1 MGAEVLIDKRK
12 SMQIQLQSLLNQI
25 SVIIDKE
32 RLLKQRKYDSGE
44 TFNVF
49 EVLRLQRDEVRL
61 HSSFIAALLDP
72 KGPHGLKTKL
82 LESFLQV
89 MKADDILHDLDT
101 VHVEREMFIGKITKS
116 GEEGGRMD
124 IVLMDKHKN
133 AIVIENKIDARD
145 QPKQLLRYDNYCNKH
160 FKKYR
165 IYYLTKWGVDPSVE
179 SCGGKDFDCW
189 TASYSEDILSW
200 LDDCIMISE
209 MIRPVNE
216 TIKQYRTNLVEI
228 LNIMSENSEKEL
240 LYIATKDENIE
251 STLAILENQFIIGK
265 KIRFDFLMKLLV
277 LAEKYGFEGD
287 KDAAEDL
294 ADLKKY
300 SYLCLSSPSR
310 SNHFA
315 VYIGD
320 ETPSNGFWFSIE
332 ATSNRKVSKAALQQ
346 LEQQWGTQDPKRK
359 KIDYPY
365 GWDYFWSETGKD
377 GSGQWWKWD
386 DPETL
391 RAMSDG
397 RLLAFIE
404 KEILQKTVEQHLLEE
419 LEEDIK

>member
-1 MGAEVLIDKRK
+1 
-12 SMQIQLQSLLNQI
+12 MQIQLQSLLNQI

-32 RLLKQRKYDSGE
+32 RSLKQRKYDSGE

-82 LESFLQV
+82 LESFLQA
-89 MKADDILHDLDT
+89 MKADDILLDLDT
-101 VHVEREMFIGKITKS
+101 VHVEREMFIGQITKS

-145 QPKQLLRYDNYCNKH
+145 QPKQLLRYDNYCKKR

-165 IYYLTKWGVDPSVE
+165 IYYLTKWGVAPSGE
-179 SCGGKDFDCW
+179 SCGGKEFDYW
-189 TASYSEDILSW
+189 TASYNEDSLSW
-200 LDDCIMISE
+200 LDDCTVISE
-209 MIRPVNE
+209 KVRPVNE

-228 LNIMSENSEKEL
+228 LNIMSQNSEKEL
-240 LYIATKDENIE
+240 LSVATKDENIE
-251 STLAILENQFIIGK
+251 STLAILENQFLIGR
-265 KIRFDFLMKLLV
+265 KIRFDFLQKLIA
-277 LAEKYGFEGD
+277 LAEKYRFEGD
-287 KDAAEDL
+287 KDAIEDL

-320 ETPSNGFWFSIE
+320 DTPSNGFWFSIQ
-332 ATSNRKVSKAALQQ
+332 ATTKRKVSKEALQK

-365 GWDYFWSETGKD
+365 GWDYFWSESGEE

-386 DPETL
+386 DTETL
-391 RAMSDG
+391 RAMTDG

-404 KEILQKTVEQHLLEE
+404 NEILKTTVEHRLLEE
-419 LEEDIK
+419 LEDAIK

>member
-1 MGAEVLIDKRK
+1 
-12 SMQIQLQSLLNQI
+12 MQAQLQSLLDQI
-25 SVIIDKE
+25 SVILYKE
-32 RLLKQRKYDSGE
+32 KALKQRKYDSGE

-72 KGPHGLKTKL
+72 KGSHGLKTKL

-89 MKADDILHDLDT
+89 LKADNILLELDT
-101 VHVEREMFIGKITKS
+101 VRVEKEMFIGQISKS

-145 QPKQLLRYDNYCNKH
+145 QPKQLLRYDNYCKKH

-165 IYYLTKWGVDPSVE
+165 IYYLTKWGVDPSDE
-179 SCGGKDFDCW
+179 SCGGKDYDCW
-189 TASYSEDILSW
+189 TVSYSEDILSW
-200 LDDCIMISE
+200 LDDCIRISE
-209 MIRPVNE
+209 KVRPVNE
-216 TIKQYRTNLVEI
+216 TIKQYRINLVEI

-240 LYIATKDENIE
+240 LSISTKDENIE

-277 LAEKYGFEGD
+277 LAEEYGFEGD
-287 KDAAEDL
+287 KDAAEAL

-300 SYLCLSSPSR
+300 SYLCLSTPSR

-320 ETPSNGFWFSIE
+320 NTPSNGFWFSIK
-332 ATSNRKVSKAALQQ
+332 ATSKRKVSEEVLQHLQ
-346 LEQQWGTQDPKRK
+346 QQWGMQDPKRK

-365 GWDYFWSETGKD
+365 GWDYFWSETGKE

-386 DPETL
+386 NPETL

-404 KEILQKTVEQHLLEE
+404 KEILQKTVELHLLEE
-419 LEEDIK
+419 LEEAIK

>member
-1 MGAEVLIDKRK
+1 
-12 SMQIQLQSLLNQI
+12 MQEQLQSLLDQV
-25 SVIIDKE
+25 SAIIEEEKKL
-32 RLLKQRKYDSGE
+32 RQRKYDSGE

-89 MKADDILHDLDT
+89 MKADDVLIDLDT
-101 VHVEREMFIGKITKS
+101 VHVEREMFIGQITKS
-116 GEEGGRMD
+116 GDEGGRMD
-124 IVLMDKHKN
+124 IVLMDKHRN
-133 AIVIENKIDARD
+133 AIVIENKIDAKD
-145 QPKQLLRYDNYCNKH
+145 QPKQLLRYDNYCKKH
-160 FKKYR
+160 FKNYR
-165 IYYLTKWGVDPSVE
+165 IYYLTKWGVAPSDE
-179 SCGGKDFDCW
+179 SCGGQNFDYW
-189 TASYSEDILSW
+189 TASYNEDILSW
-200 LDDCIMISE
+200 LDDCIVISE
-209 MIRPVNE
+209 MARPVNE
-216 TIKQYRTNLVEI
+216 TIKQYRINLVEI
-228 LNIMSENSEKEL
+228 LNIMSQNSEKEL
-240 LYIATKDENIE
+240 LSVATKDDNIE

-332 ATSNRKVSKAALQQ
+332 AASNRKVSKAALQQ

-365 GWDYFWSETGKD
+365 GWDYFWSESGED

-391 RAMSDG
+391 RAMTDG

-404 KEILQKTVEQHLLEE
+404 IEILQKTVELHLLED
-419 LEEDIK
+419 LERAIK

>member
-1 MGAEVLIDKRK
+1 MGAEALIDKLK
-12 SMQIQLQSLLNQI
+12 SMEIQLQSLLNQI
-25 SVIIDKE
+25 SEIIDKE
-32 RLLKQRKYDSGE
+32 RSLRQRKYDSGE

-72 KGPHGLKTKL
+72 KGSHGLKTKL

-89 MKADDILHDLDT
+89 MKADDILLDLDT
-101 VHVEREMFIGKITKS
+101 VHVEREMFIGQITKS

-145 QPKQLLRYDNYCNKH
+145 QPKQLLRYDYYCNKH

-179 SCGGKDFDCW
+179 SCGGKDFDYW

-228 LNIMSENSEKEL
+228 LNIMSENSEKEFL
-240 LYIATKDENIE
+240 SVATKEGNIE
-251 STLAILENQFIIGK
+251 STLAILENQSIIGR
-265 KIRFDFLMKLLV
+265 KIRVDFLMKLLA
-277 LAEKYGFEGD
+277 LAEEYGFEGD
-287 KDAAEDL
+287 KDAVENL

-346 LEQQWGTQDPKRK
+346 MEQQWGTQDPKRK
-359 KIDYPY
+359 RIDHPY
-365 GWDYFWSETGKD
+365 GWDFFWSETGED

-386 DPETL
+386 NPETL
-391 RAMSDG
+391 RAMFDG

-404 KEILQKTVEQHLLEE
+404 KEILQKTIDLHLLED
-419 LEEDIK
+419 LEAVIK

>member
-89 MKADDILHDLDT
+89 MKADDVLIDLDT
-101 VHVEREMFIGKITKS
+101 VHVEREMFIGQITKS
-116 GEEGGRMD
+116 GDEGGRMD
-124 IVLMDKHKN
+124 IVLMDKHRN
-133 AIVIENKIDARD
+133 AIVIENKIDAKD
-145 QPKQLLRYDNYCNKH
+145 QPKQLLRYDNYCKKH
-160 FKKYR
+160 FKNYR
-165 IYYLTKWGVDPSVE
+165 IYYLTKWGVAPSDE
-179 SCGGKDFDCW
+179 SCGGQNFDYW
-189 TASYSEDILSW
+189 TASYNEDILSW
-200 LDDCIMISE
+200 LDDCIVISE
-209 MIRPVNE
+209 MARPVNE
-216 TIKQYRTNLVEI
+216 TIKQYRINLVEI
-228 LNIMSENSEKEL
+228 LNIMSQNSEKEL
-240 LYIATKDENIE
+240 LSVATKDDNIE

-365 GWDYFWSETGKD
+365 GWDYFWSESGED

-391 RAMSDG
+391 RAMTDG

-404 KEILQKTVEQHLLEE
+404 IEILQKTVELHLLED
-419 LEEDIK
+419 LERAIK

>member
-1 MGAEVLIDKRK
+1 MA
-12 SMQIQLQSLLNQI
+12 
-25 SVIIDKE
+25 
-32 RLLKQRKYDSGE
+32 
-44 TFNVF
+44 
-49 EVLRLQRDEVRL
+49 
-61 HSSFIAALLDP
+61 
-72 KGPHGLKTKL
+72 
-82 LESFLQV
+82 
-89 MKADDILHDLDT
+89 
-101 VHVEREMFIGKITKS
+101 
-116 GEEGGRMD
+116 
-124 IVLMDKHKN
+124 
-133 AIVIENKIDARD
+133 
-145 QPKQLLRYDNYCNKH
+145 
-160 FKKYR
+160 
-165 IYYLTKWGVDPSVE
+165 
-179 SCGGKDFDCW
+179 
-189 TASYSEDILSW
+189 
-200 LDDCIMISE
+200 
-209 MIRPVNE
+209 RPVNE
-216 TIKQYRTNLVEI
+216 TIKQYRINLVEI
-228 LNIMSENSEKEL
+228 LNIMSQNSEKEL
-240 LYIATKDENIE
+240 LSVATKDDNIE

-365 GWDYFWSETGKD
+365 GWDYFWSESGED

-391 RAMSDG
+391 RAMTDG

-404 KEILQKTVEQHLLEE
+404 IEILQKTVELHLLED
-419 LEEDIK
+419 LERAIK

>member
-1 MGAEVLIDKRK
+1 
-12 SMQIQLQSLLNQI
+12 MQIQLQSLLNQI

-32 RLLKQRKYDSGE
+32 RSLKQRKYDSGE

-101 VHVEREMFIGKITKS
+101 VHVEREMFIGQITKS

-145 QPKQLLRYDNYCNKH
+145 QPKQLHRYDNYCKKR

-165 IYYLTKWGVDPSVE
+165 IYYLTKWGVAPSGE
-179 SCGGKDFDCW
+179 SCGGKEFDYW
-189 TASYSEDILSW
+189 TASYNEDILSW
-200 LDDCIMISE
+200 LDDCTVISKKV
-209 MIRPVNE
+209 RPVNE

-228 LNIMSENSEKEL
+228 LNIMSQNSEKEL
-240 LYIATKDENIE
+240 LSVATKDENIE
-251 STLAILENQFIIGK
+251 STLAILENQFLIGR
-265 KIRFDFLMKLLV
+265 KIRFDFLQKLIA
-277 LAEKYGFEGD
+277 LAEKYRFEGD
-287 KDAAEDL
+287 KDAIEDL

-320 ETPSNGFWFSIE
+320 DTPSNGFWFSIQ
-332 ATSNRKVSKAALQQ
+332 ATTKRKVSKEALQQ

-365 GWDYFWSETGKD
+365 GWDYFWSESGEE

-386 DPETL
+386 DTETL
-391 RAMSDG
+391 RAMTDG
-397 RLLAFIE
+397 RLLTFIE
-404 KEILQKTVEQHLLEE
+404 NRILKETVDRELLED
-419 LEEDIK
+419 LERAVK

>member
-1 MGAEVLIDKRK
+1 
-12 SMQIQLQSLLNQI
+12 MQIQLQFLLNQI

-32 RLLKQRKYDSGE
+32 RSLKQRKYDSGE

-101 VHVEREMFIGKITKS
+101 VHVEREMFIGQITKS

-145 QPKQLLRYDNYCNKH
+145 QPKQLLRYDNYCKKR

-165 IYYLTKWGVDPSVE
+165 IYYLTKWGVAPSGE
-179 SCGGKDFDCW
+179 SCGGKEFDYW
-189 TASYSEDILSW
+189 TASYNEDILSW
-200 LDDCIMISE
+200 LDDCTVISE
-209 MIRPVNE
+209 KVRPVNE

-228 LNIMSENSEKEL
+228 LNIMSQNSEKEL
-240 LYIATKDENIE
+240 LSVATKDENIE
-251 STLAILENQFIIGK
+251 STLAILENQFLIGR
-265 KIRFDFLMKLLV
+265 KIRFDFLQKLIA
-277 LAEKYGFEGD
+277 LAEKYRFEGD
-287 KDAAEDL
+287 KDAIEDL

-320 ETPSNGFWFSIE
+320 DTPSNGFWFSIQ
-332 ATSNRKVSKAALQQ
+332 ATTKRKVSKEALQK

-365 GWDYFWSETGKD
+365 GWDYFWSESGEE

-386 DPETL
+386 DTETL
-391 RAMSDG
+391 RAMTDG

-404 KEILQKTVEQHLLEE
+404 NEILKTTVEHRLLEE
-419 LEEDIK
+419 LEDAIK

>member
-1 MGAEVLIDKRK
+1 
-12 SMQIQLQSLLNQI
+12 MQEQLQSLLDQV
-25 SVIIDKE
+25 SAIIEEEKKL
-32 RLLKQRKYDSGE
+32 RQRKYDSGE

-89 MKADDILHDLDT
+89 MKADDVLIDLDT
-101 VHVEREMFIGKITKS
+101 VHVEREMFIGQITKS

-124 IVLMDKHKN
+124 IVLMDKHRN
-133 AIVIENKIDARD
+133 AIVIENKIDAKD
-145 QPKQLLRYDNYCNKH
+145 QPKQLLRYDNYCKKH
-160 FKKYR
+160 FKNYR
-165 IYYLTKWGVDPSVE
+165 IYYLTKWGVAPSDE
-179 SCGGKDFDCW
+179 SCGGQNFDYW
-189 TASYSEDILSW
+189 TASYNEDILSW
-200 LDDCIMISE
+200 LDDCIVISE
-209 MIRPVNE
+209 MARPVNE
-216 TIKQYRTNLVEI
+216 TIKQYRINLVEI
-228 LNIMSENSEKEL
+228 LNIMSQNSEKEL
-240 LYIATKDENIE
+240 LSVATKDDNIE

-404 KEILQKTVEQHLLEE
+404 NEILKTTVEHRLLEE
-419 LEEDIK
+419 LEDAIK

>member
-1 MGAEVLIDKRK
+1 
-12 SMQIQLQSLLNQI
+12 MQEQLQSLLDQV
-25 SVIIDKE
+25 SAIIEEEKKL
-32 RLLKQRKYDSGE
+32 RQRKYDSGE

-89 MKADDILHDLDT
+89 MKADDVLIDLDT
-101 VHVEREMFIGKITKS
+101 VHVEREMFIGQITKS

-124 IVLMDKHKN
+124 IVLMDKHRN
-133 AIVIENKIDARD
+133 AIVIENKIDAKD
-145 QPKQLLRYDNYCNKH
+145 QPKQLLRYDNYCKKH
-160 FKKYR
+160 FKNYR
-165 IYYLTKWGVDPSVE
+165 IYYLTKWGVAPSDE
-179 SCGGKDFDCW
+179 SCGGQNFDYW
-189 TASYSEDILSW
+189 TASYNEDILSW
-200 LDDCIMISE
+200 LDDCIVISE
-209 MIRPVNE
+209 MARPVNE
-216 TIKQYRTNLVEI
+216 TIKQYRINLVEI
-228 LNIMSENSEKEL
+228 LNIMSQNSEKEL
-240 LYIATKDENIE
+240 LSVATKDDNIE

-365 GWDYFWSETGKD
+365 GWDYFWSESGED

-404 KEILQKTVEQHLLEE
+404 NEILKTTVEHRLLEE
-419 LEEDIK
+419 LEDAIK

>member
-1 MGAEVLIDKRK
+1 
-12 SMQIQLQSLLNQI
+12 MQEQLQSLLDQV
-25 SVIIDKE
+25 SAIIEEEKKL
-32 RLLKQRKYDSGE
+32 RQRKYDSGE

-89 MKADDILHDLDT
+89 MKADDVLIDLDT
-101 VHVEREMFIGKITKS
+101 VHVEREMFIGQITKS
-116 GEEGGRMD
+116 GDEGGRMD
-124 IVLMDKHKN
+124 IVLMDKHRN
-133 AIVIENKIDARD
+133 AIVIENKIDAKD
-145 QPKQLLRYDNYCNKH
+145 QPKQLLRYDNYCKKH
-160 FKKYR
+160 FKNYR
-165 IYYLTKWGVDPSVE
+165 IYYLTKWGVAPSDE
-179 SCGGKDFDCW
+179 SCGGQNFDYW
-189 TASYSEDILSW
+189 TASYNEDILSW
-200 LDDCIMISE
+200 LDDCIVISE
-209 MIRPVNE
+209 MARPVNE
-216 TIKQYRTNLVEI
+216 TIKQYRINLVEI
-228 LNIMSENSEKEL
+228 LNIMSQNSEKEL
-240 LYIATKDENIE
+240 LSVATKDDNIE

-365 GWDYFWSETGKD
+365 GWDYFWSESGED

-391 RAMSDG
+391 RAMTDG

-404 KEILQKTVEQHLLEE
+404 IEILQKTVELHLLED
-419 LEEDIK
+419 LERAIK

>member
-1 MGAEVLIDKRK
+1 
-12 SMQIQLQSLLNQI
+12 MQNQLQFLLNQI
-25 SVIIDKE
+25 SEIIDQE
-32 RLLKQRKYDSGE
+32 RKQKQRKYDSCE

-49 EVLRLQRDEVRL
+49 EILKLQCSEVRL

-72 KGPHGLKTKL
+72 RGPHGLKTKL
-82 LESFLQV
+82 LESFLKV
-89 MKADDILHDLDT
+89 MKADDILHDLDS
-101 VHVEREMFIGKITKS
+101 VHVEREMPIGQISKN
-116 GEEGGRMD
+116 GNEGGRMD

-145 QPKQLLRYDNYCNKH
+145 QPKQLLRYDNYCKKH

-165 IYYLTKWGVDPSVE
+165 IYYLTKWGVDPSEE

-189 TASYSEDILSW
+189 TTSYSEDILSW
-200 LDDCIMISE
+200 LDDCIVISE
-209 MIRPVNE
+209 MVRPVNE

-228 LNIMSENSEKEL
+228 LNIMSENIEKEL
-240 LYIATKDENIE
+240 LSIATKDENIE
-251 STLAILENQFIIGK
+251 STLTILENQFIIEK
-265 KIRFDFLMKLLV
+265 KIRYDFLMKLLV

-294 ADLKKY
+294 AYLKKY
-300 SYLCLSSPSR
+300 SYLCLSSSSR

-320 ETPSNGFWFSIE
+320 ETPSDGFWFAIQ
-332 ATSNRKVSKAALQQ
+332 ATSKRKVSRDALQQ
-346 LEQQWGTQDPKRK
+346 LQQQWGKHDPKRK
-359 KIDYPY
+359 RIDYPY
-365 GWDYFWSETGKD
+365 GYEFFGGESGEQDSERWLRWDYYD
-377 GSGQWWKWD
+377 
-386 DPETL
+386 TL

-404 KEILQKTVEQHLLEE
+404 KEILQKTVELRLLEK
-419 LEEDIK
+419 LEEAIK

>member
-1 MGAEVLIDKRK
+1 
-12 SMQIQLQSLLNQI
+12 MQIQLQSLLNQI

-32 RLLKQRKYDSGE
+32 RSLKQRKYDSGE

-101 VHVEREMFIGKITKS
+101 VHVEREMFIGQITKS

-145 QPKQLLRYDNYCNKH
+145 QPKQLLRYDNYCKKR

-165 IYYLTKWGVDPSVE
+165 IYYLTKWGVAPSGE
-179 SCGGKDFDCW
+179 SCGGKEFDYW
-189 TASYSEDILSW
+189 TASYNEDSLSW
-200 LDDCIMISE
+200 LDDCTVISE
-209 MIRPVNE
+209 KVRPVNE

-228 LNIMSENSEKEL
+228 LNIMSQNSEKEL
-240 LYIATKDENIE
+240 LSVATKDENIE
-251 STLAILENQFIIGK
+251 STLAILENQFLIGR
-265 KIRFDFLMKLLV
+265 KIRFDFLQKLIA
-277 LAEKYGFEGD
+277 LAEKYRFEGD
-287 KDAAEDL
+287 KDAIEDL

-320 ETPSNGFWFSIE
+320 DTPSNGFWFSIQ
-332 ATSNRKVSKAALQQ
+332 ATTKRKVSKEALQK

-365 GWDYFWSETGKD
+365 GWDYFWSESGEE

-386 DPETL
+386 DTETL
-391 RAMSDG
+391 RAMTDG

-404 KEILQKTVEQHLLEE
+404 NEILKTTVEHRLLEE
-419 LEEDIK
+419 LEDAIK